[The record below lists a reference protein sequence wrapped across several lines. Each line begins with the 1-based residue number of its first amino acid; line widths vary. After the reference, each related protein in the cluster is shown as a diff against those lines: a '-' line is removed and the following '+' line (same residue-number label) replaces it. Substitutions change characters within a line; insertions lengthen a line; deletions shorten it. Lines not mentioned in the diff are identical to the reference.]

1 MSRVRLPGVE
11 ISSDDNDIKAV
22 TLENLTRSFWGV
34 SMRFHKFV
42 NAFPSW
48 CSYKYTQH
56 SEGSNFADF
65 IDLY

>member
-11 ISSDDNDIKAV
+11 ISFDDNDIKAV
-22 TLENLTRSFWGV
+22 TLENLARSFWGV

-48 CSYKYTQH
+48 
-56 SEGSNFADF
+56 
-65 IDLY
+65 